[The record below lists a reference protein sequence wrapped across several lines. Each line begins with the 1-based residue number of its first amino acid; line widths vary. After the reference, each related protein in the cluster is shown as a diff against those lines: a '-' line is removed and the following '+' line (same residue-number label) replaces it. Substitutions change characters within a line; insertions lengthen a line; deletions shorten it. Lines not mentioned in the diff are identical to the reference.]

1 MIVSLLSSKS
11 LVDILDDQ
19 ALQEIF
25 DLFGMLREGVMIEME
40 FTFDHI
46 ANNFQFWVS
55 GKWYFSTKHDIKDY
69 SHWPNVNLLVVV
81 LQENF
86 WSDVIRLRY
95 YD

>member
-11 LVDILDDQ
+11 LVDIFDDQ

-46 ANNFQFWVS
+46 ANNFQF
-55 GKWYFSTKHDIKDY
+55 
-69 SHWPNVNLLVVV
+69 
-81 LQENF
+81 
-86 WSDVIRLRY
+86 
-95 YD
+95 